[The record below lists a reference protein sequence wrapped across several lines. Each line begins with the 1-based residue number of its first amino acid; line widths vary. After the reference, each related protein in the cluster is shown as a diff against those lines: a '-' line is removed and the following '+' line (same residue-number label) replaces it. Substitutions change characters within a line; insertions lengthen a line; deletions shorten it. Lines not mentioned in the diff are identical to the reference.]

1 MSRTRT
7 LGWNRSRGA
16 EGMDRDLREGDREL
30 GGLSWESGFCDVL
43 LDVMSDS
50 IKIVSRERRILFVNR
65 SAARLLNLSRQDLV
79 GQLCHEVFSGAAEP
93 CVFCRVDEVF
103 ETGREKRYSLW
114 VERKEDRDQ
123 RFLEFSLY
131 PLRDESDSVRWVAEI
146 TRDLTEVKKA
156 ADRVA
161 FEEKLAFLGEISAR
175 VAEAMKNPV
184 SALLTASKVLSGR
197 PEDLTAEEKETLA
210 AIVREEGV
218 RLQGLLRD
226 LLSVGS
232 RQPPQRTFLDPADL
246 ADEVVSAIRNS
257 PVWPEGVQCK
267 VESLPRGRRV
277 FADPEQI
284 RQALWH
290 VLENALEAAGSRGRV
305 AVRMELEKDAVR
317 WVVAD
322 SGPGIPADFLPF
334 IFDPFRSSK
343 RDKRGLGLTLAKSIV
358 DVHGGDIEVQSLL
371 GKGTT
376 VSLRLPLA
384 R

>member
-1 MSRTRT
+1 MNGR
-7 LGWNRSRGA
+7 LA
-16 EGMDRDLREGDREL
+16 EGDRASDA
-30 GGLSWESGFCDVL
+30 LSWESGFCDRL

-50 IKIVSRERRILFVNR
+50 IKIVSRDRRILFVNH
-65 SAARLLNLSRQDLV
+65 SAARLLNASKQDLV
-79 GQLCHEVFSGAAEP
+79 GLRCHDAFSGTPEP
-93 CVFCRVDEVF
+93 CVFCRVDDVF

-114 VERKEDRDQ
+114 VERGEERDH

-131 PLRDESDSVRWVAEI
+131 PLKDESGSVRWVAEI

-161 FEEKLAFLGEISAR
+161 FEEKVGFLGEIAGR

-184 SALLTASKVLSGR
+184 SAILTASKVLSDPPG
-197 PEDLTAEEKETLA
+197 DLTAQEKETLA
-210 AIVREEGV
+210 AIVREEGS

-232 RQPPQRTFLDPADL
+232 RQPPQRTFFDPADL

-257 PVWPEGVQCK
+257 PVWPEGVRCE
-267 VESLPRGRRV
+267 VGSFPRGRRV
-277 FADPEQI
+277 FADPEQV
-284 RQALWH
+284 RQALWY
-290 VLENALEAAGSRGRV
+290 VLENALEAAGSRGSVTIRL
-305 AVRMELEKDAVR
+305 ELENDAVR

-322 SGPGIPADFLPF
+322 SGPGIPADRLSLIFEPF
-334 IFDPFRSSK
+334 WSSK
-343 RDKRGLGLTLAKSIV
+343 KEKRGLGLTLAKSILEI
-358 DVHGGDIEVQSLL
+358 HGGEVGVRSVP